1 MMLHSMPLVT
11 IIVAGLGLAFIF
23 GMIAHYF
30 KLSPIVGYL
39 FAGVLIGPTT
49 PGYIADMKLAHELAE
64 LGVILL
70 MFGVGLHFSW
80 ADLLKVKK
88 IAVPGAIC
96 QIVIATLMGWGL
108 AHYVGWSLGAGII
121 FGLSLSVAS
130 TVVLLR
136 ALEEINVLQ
145 TERGQIAVGWL
156 IVEDLVVV
164 VALVILPALAGFMD
178 NAGKQST
185 TLFDAKLIG
194 SLAITLLELVLFVVT
209 MLVVGKRVIP
219 WLLHVTEKTKSA
231 ELFRLCVLVIA
242 LGVAFGA
249 AKIFGVSFALG
260 AFFAGMILSESEL
273 SHRAAEE
280 TLPLRDAFAVLFFV
294 AMGML
299 LNPQIIMSHSLILL
313 ATVLIIVF
321 GKSIAAYLIVI
332 AFRYPKHTALTIS
345 VSLAQIGE
353 FSFILAE
360 LGVKLKMFS
369 GETQDIILAGA
380 IISILL
386 NPMLFKIVER
396 FSKTEKV
403 KSIA

>member
-1 MMLHSMPLVT
+1 MLHSMPLVT

-23 GMIAHYF
+23 GMIAHYC

-80 ADLLKVKK
+80 SDLLKVKK

-96 QIVIATLMGWGL
+96 QILIATLMGWGL

-164 VALVILPALAGFMD
+164 IALVILPALAGLMD
-178 NAGKQST
+178 NAGKETT

-194 SLAITLLELVLFVVT
+194 SLAITLVELVLFVIT

-219 WLLHVTEKTKSA
+219 WLLRVAERTNSA

-299 LNPQIIMSHSLILL
+299 LNPQIIMSHSLLL
-313 ATVLIIVF
+313 CATVLIIVF

-332 AFRYPKHTALTIS
+332 AFRYPKYTALTIS

-369 GETQDIILAGA
+369 EETQDIILAGA

-386 NPMLFKIVER
+386 NPMLFKLIGR
-396 FSKTEKV
+396 FSKTDKTNNL
-403 KSIA
+403 

>member
-1 MMLHSMPLVT
+1 MPLVT